1 MLHKILSK
9 TTFTR
14 RAGIH
19 FSIFLCGLILLA
31 IFGLVSCA
39 TLQPANSAGK
49 VNGKTINTQ
58 DFNAAHRGHF
68 ENFMVENGR
77 VPDQEEKKEIHRK
90 TWRNITIHVILKE
103 MFQKYGVSATE
114 SETIDTLMTAPP
126 QYIQVSPLFTKSG
139 SFDRELYR
147 QSLLYDNPVNL
158 RPLKRHYYEYLI
170 PIQKLK
176 LKLVERVLLSRKEA
190 KQIASLAA
198 SKADVEWH
206 IFDPQ
211 NFQTRISDEEVMS
224 FYQTNQ
230 DRYSITP
237 HFSLEYVTIPVNPA
251 SEDISKAKA
260 KVDSLYAELLRGVN
274 FDDLAKRFSMS
285 PTAASNGDLGYVTL
299 GDLPSEASEAV
310 QKMQVGEISVP
321 VELRQLK
328 TAPVIPGSDRE
339 SSSSV
344 IPDPDRESSS
354 SVIPGSDRESSSS
367 VIPGSDR
374 ESSSSVIPDPDRES
388 SSSVIPGSDRESIP
402 TNTYPTTTAWVIY
415 QLKEKTKSLY
425 RLSEIRIFP
434 IPGDETREAGRVR
447 AQSVRDLATRF
458 GMERAAEELEL
469 EYHLHDKILPESPW
483 IADSQLLSDV
493 QSRLV
498 HLKKDEFL
506 PLHYS
511 SGLSAWVIVRMK
523 EIRNRRVKPLSEV
536 RSDIIRELSDAK
548 RLSDTKSFATNWID
562 RRASSISQ
570 SEDALIA
577 RQSTSGMDIK
587 ARFMDLPIETIL
599 YDALFD
605 HQNKQKP
612 KAYELSGKI
621 VVPIV
626 TQIYSGKVEKTDDE
640 TVRRIF
646 INRLDPK
653 WFDYWL
659 EDQIRKADVR
669 IYQ

>member
-1 MLHKILSK
+1 MDAQGNDFIILD
-9 TTFTR
+9 R
-14 RAGIH
+14 I
-19 FSIFLCGLILLA
+19 GLQASHPSSEMDYKDLA
-31 IFGLVSCA
+31 IKACNRKQGIGADGLVLLEDYSEA
-39 TLQPANSAGK
+39 VDDPLPSGHKPDARMKIYNSDGSLA
-49 VNGKTINTQ
+49 
-58 DFNAAHRGHF
+58 
-68 ENFMVENGR
+68 
-77 VPDQEEKKEIHRK
+77 
-90 TWRNITIHVILKE
+90 E
-103 MFQKYGVSATE
+103 MCGSALRCVT
-114 SETIDTLMTAPP
+114 
-126 QYIQVSPLFTKSG
+126 
-139 SFDRELYR
+139 
-147 QSLLYDNPVNL
+147 SLLYKKTGLTELSILTDSG
-158 RPLKRHYYEYLI
+158 LKTCEVLFEEDREVIRVMIGRAGFIQEGLI
-170 PIQKLK
+170 
-176 LKLVERVLLSRKEA
+176 
-190 KQIASLAA
+190 
-198 SKADVEWH
+198 
-206 IFDPQ
+206 
-211 NFQTRISDEEVMS
+211 
-224 FYQTNQ
+224 
-230 DRYSITP
+230 
-237 HFSLEYVTIPVNPA
+237 
-251 SEDISKAKA
+251 
-260 KVDSLYAELLRGVN
+260 
-274 FDDLAKRFSMS
+274 
-285 PTAASNGDLGYVTL
+285 VTL
-299 GDLPSEASEAV
+299 EGMDSSS
-310 QKMQVGEISVP
+310 GSSS
-321 VELRQLK
+321 
-328 TAPVIPGSDRE
+328 VIPDPDRESSSSVIPDPDRE